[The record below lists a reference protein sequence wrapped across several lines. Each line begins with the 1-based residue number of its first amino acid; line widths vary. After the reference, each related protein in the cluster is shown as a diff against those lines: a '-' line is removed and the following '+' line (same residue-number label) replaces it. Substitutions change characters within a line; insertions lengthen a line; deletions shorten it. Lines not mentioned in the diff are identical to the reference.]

1 MIPWQQ
7 VGRTPLPGGGQLE
20 LWRRDL
26 AGRPSEFSLRIVEPN
41 HPTIELMNSR
51 QHGSEEALAELAANA
66 LGRPAASALV
76 GGLGMGFTLRAAL
89 DRLPVGARVTVAE
102 LLPQVVEWNREHLAE
117 LAGRP
122 LDDPRVRVFV
132 GDVADEIRRQQAAY
146 DLILLDTDNGP
157 EGTSRDENEQ
167 LYSAAGLERARAA
180 LTPGGVLA
188 IWSAFDSPTFS
199 KRLQR
204 AGFEV
209 RHERPRAHG
218 KRGARH
224 TVWLAR
230 RP

>member
-1 MIPWQQ
+1 
-7 VGRTPLPGGGQLE
+7 
-20 LWRRDL
+20 
-26 AGRPSEFSLRIVEPN
+26 
-41 HPTIELMNSR
+41 LMNSR

-122 LDDPRVRVFV
+122 LDDPRVRGLV
-132 GDVADEIRRQQAAY
+132 GDVAGEIRRPLAA
-146 DLILLDTDNGP
+146 DNGP
-157 EGTSRDENEQ
+157 RRTGRDGNGQ
-167 LYSAAGLERARAA
+167 VDPAAGLERGRAA

-188 IWSAFDSPTFS
+188 IWPASDSPPFAN
-199 KRLQR
+199 RLQR
-204 AGFEV
+204 ARVEV
-209 RHERPRAHG
+209 RHERGRAHG